1 MTRSCAA
8 IVVCLML
15 TGCSPRLPS
24 FGLSDSPPGP
34 AATLA
39 GAPPLLSSVKG
50 DAACKAQDLARR
62 RSEQLVVA
70 ISTTFSNGAAPEYG
84 AGLLLSIKGA
94 TATILTAA
102 HVVKK
107 AGAGKPTIGIQIE
120 GADGAT
126 HKVAGEVSAR
136 FAFSSSTYG
145 DIAILQADL
154 SRLGA
159 TPNPDWDVLRPQKDS
174 NDVKDFVVIGN
185 PAGRGKQT
193 TPKGDA
199 EYKSSRELRIN
210 AGVMEQGY
218 SGGGAFDGQR
228 RLAGLV
234 FEDGGQYAAAYPIE
248 PVLGVLRTAGVPIDL
263 KQAPNGQRNIYL
275 STVDGTSPELK
286 QSGADAFAG
295 ALQGAGFEPG
305 CLTPGAYKLTIYLKG
320 TRTSATSSEVEV
332 IPSFV
337 GPEGAPIPMEK
348 ERISFIH
355 MIGRPSIY
363 SVEALQEKVRKTAD
377 ALAEKLAQKVA
388 GS

>member
-1 MTRSCAA
+1 MTRVCVA
-8 IVVCLML
+8 IALLSML
-15 TGCSPRLPS
+15 TGCSPRLPG
-24 FGLSDSPPGP
+24 FGLSDSPSGP
-34 AATLA
+34 AAALT
-39 GAPPLLSSVKG
+39 GAQAAPSGANG
-50 DAACKAQDLARR
+50 DAGCKSQDLARR
-62 RSEQLVVA
+62 RSEQLIVA
-70 ISTTFSNGAAPEYG
+70 ISTTFSSGAAPEYG
-84 AGLLLSIKGA
+84 AGILLSIRGS
-94 TATILTAA
+94 TATILTAG
-102 HVVKK
+102 HVVKRS
-107 AGAGKPTIGIQIE
+107 GAGKPAISIQIE
-120 GADGAT
+120 GAGGAI
-126 HKVAGEVSAR
+126 HKVSGEVSAR
-136 FAFSSSTYG
+136 YPLQPSPYS

-154 SRLGA
+154 SRTGA
-159 TPNPDWDVLRPQKDS
+159 IPAPDWGALRQQKDM
-174 NDVKDFVVIGN
+174 NGVKDFVVIGN

-218 SGGGAFDGQR
+218 SGGGAFDGER

-248 PVLGVLRTAGVPIDL
+248 PVLGVLRAAGVPVDL
-263 KQAPNGQRNIYL
+263 KPAPNGQRNIYL
-275 STVDGTSPELK
+275 STVEGTSPELK
-286 QSGADAFAG
+286 QSGADAFAA

-305 CLTPGAYKLTIYLKG
+305 CLTAGAYKLTLYLKG

-377 ALAEKLAQKVA
+377 TLAEKLAQKVV